1 MRSFI
6 QKLTLNV
13 QSYLDLFLH
22 GSSSSFYNPW
32 WYQQRYQEWSYW
44 VENLHVSFGVPIKKA
59 HKFEWY
65 RKTCYRSSRQEVICE
80 KSVLRNFK
88 KFTGKHLCWNLF
100 FNKVSG
106 LRPATFLKKRLWHK
120 CFPVNIEKFLRTPF
134 VTEHLLLLLLLLKWT
149 GRSLKRIDFFWYCS
163 KNMAEKHLWKSSIF
177 RNVTGCYRFSKVSL
191 YLQKMANSSRIVW
204 QTYSEICIFC

>member
-106 LRPATFLKKRLWHK
+106 LRPATFLKKETLAQVLSCEYCEISK
-120 CFPVNIEKFLRTPF
+120 NTFCYRTPAVASVVKMDRKIF
-134 VTEHLLLLLLLLKWT
+134 
-149 GRSLKRIDFFWYCS
+149 
-163 KNMAEKHLWKSSIF
+163 EKD
-177 RNVTGCYRFSKVSL
+177 
-191 YLQKMANSSRIVW
+191 
-204 QTYSEICIFC
+204 